1 VLSIEPSLEI
11 GRACYEQTIR
21 QRASIQL
28 EREEITIARSERFLE
43 HLTLDSA
50 RLGSSPESTRAIQS
64 MESERGVPWFS
75 G

>member
-28 EREEITIARSERFLE
+28 EREITIARSERFLE